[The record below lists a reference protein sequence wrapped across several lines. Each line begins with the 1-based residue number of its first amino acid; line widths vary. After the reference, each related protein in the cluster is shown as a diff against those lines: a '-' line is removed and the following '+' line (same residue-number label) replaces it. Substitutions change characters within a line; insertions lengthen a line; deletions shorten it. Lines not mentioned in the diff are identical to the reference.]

1 MAFGH
6 EKLDVYQLAITYVA
20 WVYRKSRELNGL
32 HRAARDQ
39 WIRASQSIPL
49 NIAEGNGKTTAADR
63 RRYFEI
69 ARGSVLECAA
79 IQDVLVIGEGLAEDE
94 SEMRKGDLDRVI
106 AMLSRMGGRNY
117 RVEEDGVVYE
127 GWQEEDGG
135 DGEIR

>member
-49 NIAEGNGKTTAADR
+49 NIAEGNGKTTAAAR
-63 RRYFEI
+63 RRYLEI

-117 RVEEDGVVYE
+117 RVEEGGVVYE
-127 GWQEEDGG
+127 GWQAEDGG